1 MAALVPAM
9 VGACVLLGAGA
20 AAALLFRWARIPGS
34 APAAAIA
41 GGILAGV
48 LLGPS
53 VAWQAAPQWSLHYLQ
68 GGVEAQQA
76 ITAHRRQMQ
85 REAAALQAAG
95 AAEDAVD
102 ARLAELQSQHD
113 VLLRRLDSARR
124 GALDARIW
132 LLLVILS
139 IVLALV
145 GWSRAR
151 RSGLARL
158 MRPPGAGAAPDG
170 AAAEA
175 AGPPRMSLPGA
186 AMAIIPALLA
196 AAILRWGA
204 AGPGASL
211 TAPAALAVGGAFG
224 AGAILGP
231 LQIRGR
237 RVGAA
242 ADRLG
247 MVCLVV
253 SAVIIVAP
261 ALREPGARPWA
272 LLLPMGALLLG
283 WVAGW
288 IALPSRRIRALAR
301 EGLLIIAVPG
311 AVALAA
317 GQVDLGAL
325 TAGWRPTLSLLA
337 LALLA
342 GAGQT
347 VGAWLGMLA
356 IGWRA
361 RPMRIALEALCGGLG
376 VAQAVGGLLLL
387 AVGALEPWTPAA
399 SVALSALL
407 LSGLVVELTAPA
419 TLRMW
424 RGLELASEEARARE

>member
-1 MAALVPAM
+1 MAALVPAI

-20 AAALLFRWARIPGS
+20 AAALIFRWAHMPGG

-68 GGVEAQQA
+68 GGAEAQQA

-85 REAAALQAAG
+85 REVAALQAAG
-95 AAEDAVD
+95 AAEDAID
-102 ARLAELQSQHD
+102 ARVAELQAQHD
-113 VLLRRLDSARR
+113 ILLRRLESARR
-124 GALDARIW
+124 AALDARIW

-139 IVLALV
+139 MVLALV

-158 MRPPGAGAAPDG
+158 MRPAGAAADQ
-170 AAAEA
+170 A

-186 AMAIIPALLA
+186 AMSIIPALLA

-211 TAPAALAVGGAFG
+211 AAPAALAVGGAFG

-237 RVGAA
+237 RLGPA

-253 SAVIIVAP
+253 SAAIIVAP
-261 ALREPGARPWA
+261 ALREPAARPWA
-272 LLLPMGALLLG
+272 LLLPIGALLLG

-301 EGLLIIAVPG
+301 EGLLIVAAPG

-325 TAGWRPTLSLLA
+325 TAGWRPTLSLVA

-376 VAQAVGGLLLL
+376 VAQAVGGLVLL

-399 SVALSALL
+399 SVALGALL
-407 LSGLVVELTAPA
+407 LSGLVVELSAPA
-419 TLRMW
+419 TLRLW